1 MELIYLQLSLV
12 PGWAEPISY
21 MHYLGELH
29 LYSCRISGPIP
40 INHFLNLTNL
50 YFLGM
55 GFNFFYSPIPIQLAN
70 LTSLSILDLA
80 GSHLRGSLPF
90 FPQLEQFNVYR
101 NINLTVDLP
110 MTFANSWPHL
120 KIFVIQNTHVIGPI
134 PSSISNSTSLV
145 EIYASSSLIQGSIPS
160 SLFNLS
166 NLQYPDLSYNN
177 ITGFLPSSFSSLRN
191 LEVMNL
197 FQNNLT
203 GGIPDSIC
211 EVSSIQILNL
221 AGNHV
226 NGSLPDCVG
235 RLPNLQAFR
244 IDDNSMEGSVSSLF
258 SFFQN
263 STPNEV
269 VVSSSGITVETNQH
283 LSPSNFQLDLLGLN
297 SCKLRGKF
305 HLSFQI

>member
-1 MELIYLQLSLV
+1 MLDGVDLSAVSLV

-40 INHFLNLTNL
+40 KSLPEPYQSLFSC
-50 YFLGM
+50 M

-80 GSHLRGSLPF
+80 GSHLRGCLPF

-120 KIFVIQNTHVIGPI
+120 KIFVIQNTHVIGSI
-134 PSSISNSTSLV
+134 PSSISSSTSLV
-145 EIYASSSLIQGSIPS
+145 EIYASSSMIQGPIPS

-197 FQNNLT
+197 FQTNLT
-203 GGIPDSIC
+203 GGILESIC
-211 EVSSIQILNL
+211 EV
-221 AGNHV
+221 
-226 NGSLPDCVG
+226 
-235 RLPNLQAFR
+235 
-244 IDDNSMEGSVSSLF
+244 
-258 SFFQN
+258 
-263 STPNEV
+263 
-269 VVSSSGITVETNQH
+269 
-283 LSPSNFQLDLLGLN
+283 
-297 SCKLRGKF
+297 
-305 HLSFQI
+305 